1 MATLVAHIRVRAG
14 GEEQWE
20 TVMAEMVSKTLASE
34 PNVVRYEYWK
44 RQAPREYFCLLA
56 FKDSLAFFEHQAAD
70 YHVNAPFGDL
80 IEAIE
85 LEWVDP
91 VETASPLARTL
102 DPPLAED
109 VPGDVSAWRERTP
122 VQMAEWWLGRR

>member
-1 MATLVAHIRVRAG
+1 MATLVAHIRIRPG
-14 GEEQWE
+14 GEERWE
-20 TVMAEMVSKTLASE
+20 AVMTEMVEKTLATE
-34 PNVVRYEYWK
+34 ENVVRYEYWK

-56 FKDSLAFFEHQAAD
+56 FRDSLAFFEHQAAD

-91 VETASPLARTL
+91 VEGASPLARTL
-102 DPPLAED
+102 DPPLGSD
-109 VPGDVSAWRERTP
+109 VPKDVSAWREQTP
-122 VQMAEWWLGRR
+122 VQLADWWSERR